1 MYRPRTLINLLLL
14 AFIGLLLLCS
24 TTFGQ
29 LSSAAPGL
37 GDTATGY
44 GGRHSISGVVLAP
57 DGRPI
62 NSKVVV
68 RLTTDARGD
77 VVGTTDSEGRFG
89 FTRINN
95 GNYTLV
101 VEENP
106 DHGGAIAI
114 VQVEIPR
121 QTPPQNFVVNLR
133 LSPKKGTAGPASKPA
148 VVDAGAA
155 AVPKNATALYD
166 KAVELVKA
174 GDHAGA
180 IALLEKAIAEYHD
193 FLAALDELGVQ
204 YLATGDLEKAD
215 GTLATALKLKPDDF
229 EALMDR
235 GITLMRLNRLGDAEP
250 LLEQATKVN
259 TTSALAFYYLGR
271 AQFGMKATGAAE
283 ASLKAAIGLGGDQ
296 VKEAHRTLAKIYLG
310 KNDYSKAAD
319 ELETYLKLEPSAP
332 DADQL
337 RKTVDQLRAA
347 AQQAPSSTKPL

>member
-1 MYRPRTLINLLLL
+1 MYWPKTLLRPLPL
-14 AFIGLLLLCS
+14 ACIGLLLLRAS
-24 TTFGQ
+24 AFAQ

-37 GDTATGY
+37 GDTATGF
-44 GGRHSISGVVLAP
+44 GGRHSISGVVLTP
-57 DGRPI
+57 EGRPV
-62 NSKVVV
+62 NARVVV
-68 RLTTDARGD
+68 RLSTATRGD

-89 FTRINN
+89 FTRIDN

-101 VEENP
+101 VDENP
-106 DHGGAIAI
+106 DRGGALAT

-121 QTPPQNFVVNLR
+121 QSPPQNFVVSLR
-133 LSPKKGTAGPASKPA
+133 LSARKSSVSMSAPA

-155 AVPKNATALYD
+155 PVPKNAAALYD

-174 GDHAGA
+174 GDHVGA

-193 FLAALDELGVQ
+193 FLPALDELGVQ

-215 GTLATALKLKPDDF
+215 ATLAAALKLKPDDF

-235 GITLMRLNRLGDAEP
+235 GIALMRLNRLGDAEP

-259 TTSALAFYYLGR
+259 TGSALAFYYLGR
-271 AQFGMKATGAAE
+271 AQLGMKQPEPAE
-283 ASLKAAIGLGGDQ
+283 ASLKAAIDLGGDQ
-296 VKEAHRTLAKIYLG
+296 VKEAHRTLAKIYVG

-332 DADQL
+332 DAEQL
-337 RKTVDQLRAA
+337 RKTIDQLRSA
-347 AQQAPSSTKPL
+347 AQQAPPPTKPL